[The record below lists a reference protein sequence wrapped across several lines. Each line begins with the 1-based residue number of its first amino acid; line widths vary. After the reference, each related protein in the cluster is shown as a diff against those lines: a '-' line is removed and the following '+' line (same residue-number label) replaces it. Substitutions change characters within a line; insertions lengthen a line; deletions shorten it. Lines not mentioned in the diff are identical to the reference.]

1 MTIIIPLAFS
11 RFTALLTAGVIRWK
25 QHFADAKLEDL
36 SDRGLEDIGIEPCR
50 RDFDTVKP
58 FWMP

>member
-1 MTIIIPLAFS
+1 MTILPLALS
-11 RFTALLTAGVIRWK
+11 RFSELLTLCVVRWTK
-25 QHFADAKLEDL
+25 YFADAKLDNL
-36 SDRGLEDIGIEPCR
+36 SDRSLKDIGVEPYR

>member
-1 MTIIIPLAFS
+1 MTIFAFALS
-11 RFTALLTAGVIRWK
+11 RFSDLIVVCFGRRRHHGRGATL
-25 QHFADAKLEDL
+25 DNL
-36 SDRGLEDIGIEPCR
+36 SDSSLKDIGIEPCR

>member
-1 MTIIIPLAFS
+1 MTIFPLALS
-11 RFTALLTAGVIRWK
+11 RFSDLLTVWVVSWK
-25 QHFADAKLEDL
+25 QHFADAKLDNL
-36 SDRGLEDIGIEPCR
+36 SDRSLKDIGVEPYR

>member
-1 MTIIIPLAFS
+1 MTIFALALS
-11 RFTALLTAGVIRWK
+11 RFSGFIAVCFLRWK
-25 QHFADAKLEDL
+25 QHFPGARLESL
-36 SDRGLEDIGIEPCR
+36 SDRSLKDIGIEPHR

>member
-1 MTIIIPLAFS
+1 MTIFLLELS
-11 RFTALLTAGVIRWK
+11 RFAGVVTACFARCK
-25 QHFADAKLEDL
+25 HHFAGAKLENL
-36 SDRGLEDIGIEPCR
+36 SDRALQDIGLEPCR

>member
-1 MTIIIPLAFS
+1 MTIPPLDLS
-11 RFTALLTAGVIRWK
+11 RFSAFLAVHFIRWK
-25 QHFADAKLEDL
+25 HHFADARLENL
-36 SDRGLEDIGIEPCR
+36 SDQGLKDIGIEPCH

>member
-1 MTIIIPLAFS
+1 MTILPLDLS
-11 RFTALLTAGVIRWK
+11 RFSGLLAVCFIRWK
-25 QHFADAKLEDL
+25 HHFADARLENL
-36 SDRGLEDIGIEPCR
+36 SDESLKDIGIEPYH

>member
-1 MTIIIPLAFS
+1 MTIFSLDLS
-11 RFTALLTAGVIRWK
+11 RFADFVTVCFVRWK
-25 QHFADAKLEDL
+25 HQATGARLENL
-36 SDRGLEDIGIEPCR
+36 SDRTLQDIGLERCR

>member
-1 MTIIIPLAFS
+1 MTIFPLALS
-11 RFTALLTAGVIRWK
+11 RFSDFIAVCFLRWK
-25 QHFADAKLEDL
+25 HHFPGVTLESL
-36 SDRGLEDIGIEPCR
+36 SDRSLKDIGIEPHR

>member
-1 MTIIIPLAFS
+1 MTIPPLDLS
-11 RFTALLTAGVIRWK
+11 RFSDLLAVCLIRWK
-25 QHFADAKLEDL
+25 HHFADARLENL
-36 SDRGLEDIGIEPCR
+36 SDQSLKDIGIEPCH

>member
-1 MTIIIPLAFS
+1 LAVC
-11 RFTALLTAGVIRWK
+11 LIRWK
-25 QHFADAKLEDL
+25 HQFAEAKLENL
-36 SDRGLEDIGIEPCR
+36 SDQSLKDIGIEPCH

>member
-1 MTIIIPLAFS
+1 MTIFSLDFS
-11 RFTALLTAGVIRWK
+11 RFIDFVTVCFVRWK
-25 QHFADAKLEDL
+25 DHFAGAKLENL
-36 SDRGLEDIGIEPCR
+36 SDRALQDIGLEPGR